1 MKIFNEQIR
10 SIKPKSSVVSLESMK
25 HYLKVDHDDDDELI
39 QDLINTAVE
48 DVEEFICQKIMQRQ
62 YKFTADIA
70 VTEDEFRMMAPV
82 YNKQSF
88 IRIKLSGINVKS
100 VNSLYIEDK
109 KIFEDDYAVVN
120 EGRYSQFLKIKNSAL
135 YQNLKDRTAKI
146 TLVVS
151 IGMFDDPDDVYK
163 QLRMAV
169 MLKVWELYETRNCIF
184 LKHKL
189 EKGVVNRLL
198 QPFVNY
204 QIV

>member
-10 SIKPKSSVVSLESMK
+10 SIKPKVSVVSLEGMK

-62 YKFTADIA
+62 YKFTADIE
-70 VTEDEFRMMAPV
+70 VTEDEFKMMAPV

-135 YQNLKDRTAKI
+135 YQNMKDRTAKI

-163 QLRMAV
+163 QLKMAV

-184 LKHKL
+184 LKNKL

-204 QIV
+204 HIV